1 MKIIAI
7 ANQKGGVGKTTTV
20 LNLGAALQ
28 EMEKR
33 VLLLDLDPQASLT
46 TALCNTIQ
54 KSMYHVLQGEE
65 PWDAIVESEIAII
78 PSEASLTKIE
88 IELRDDP
95 LGIFKLRDCFENVK
109 DYDYILVDCPP
120 NLGVLTFSALIAAN
134 TVIIPIQAEYL
145 PLDGLKKMLGTIRQ
159 VKNRINPGLE
169 IMGILFTFFDGRLTQ
184 SKEIVTKLNQ
194 SRLAIFNSQI
204 PRNIRLSESPTEKKS
219 VITYAPKSK
228 GAQAYRT
235 LASEVEK
242 WQEK

>member
-28 EMEKR
+28 EIKKR

-46 TALCNTIQ
+46 IALCNSVQ
-54 KSMYHVLQGEE
+54 KSMYHILQGEE
-65 PWDAIVESEIAII
+65 PWDAIVESEIPII

-109 DYDYILVDCPP
+109 NYDYILIDCPP
-120 NLGVLTFSALIAAN
+120 NLGVLTFSALIAAS

-145 PLDGLKKMLGTIRQ
+145 PLDGLKKMLGTIRR

-184 SKEIVTKLNQ
+184 SKEIVKKLNQ
-194 SRLAIFNSQI
+194 SPLTIFDSQI

-219 VITYAPKSK
+219 VISYAPTSK